1 MKTLLKSIVGLCV
14 MAMMCI
20 MGCTKPSIDDNGNN
34 NNNNGNSSGGNSGP
48 DVTVT
53 TYTPSDITTSSAVC
67 GGFVQVVQGLSLTKV
82 GICWSTSPN
91 PTANDSQLS
100 SDAWNEPIVKTISG
114 LSPNTTYHVR
124 AFALRGLEYYYG
136 EDKSFTTL
144 SDGGGGGGGGGT
156 TPTLPSV
163 FTLYVDNVTQ
173 TSVLGGGNV
182 TNDGGATVT
191 ERGLCWS
198 VSSNP
203 TISDSHLSNGGG
215 TGEFWQ
221 SITGL
226 AANTTYHVKAY
237 ATNSV
242 GTSYGNEV
250 IFTTISTVS
259 WPDGVLPG
267 VFSVSA
273 TKKVHFS
280 QGNLQFIGSAA
291 TPYWKFADNQWEFL
305 GDNGQGS
312 TSQNVDRDLF
322 GWGTS
327 GYNHGAVCYQPWATT
342 QDGSCYYA
350 YGSHIY
356 NLYDRTGMADWG
368 YNAICNGGNQER
380 FGWRTLTWQEWYY
393 LTVSRS
399 TESGMHFAKA
409 IVNGIA
415 GVILLPDNWSNFKYI
430 LKNCDDIHAAY
441 EANEITASEW
451 TGTIEPLG
459 AVFWPSG
466 GSRSGTSVGLYDNSG
481 QRQPVGHYWTST
493 QIAGNG
499 INLNNCAVP
508 IYIGNTNM
516 SQNIASAAVRS
527 WARSVRLV
535 KDYQ

>member
-34 NNNNGNSSGGNSGP
+34 NNNNGNSGGGNSGP

-182 TNDGGATVT
+182 TNDGGATII

-215 TGEFWQ
+215 TGEFWL

-273 TKKVHFS
+273 TKKVRFS
-280 QGNLQFIGSAA
+280 QGNLQYKALINE
-291 TPYWKFADNQWEFL
+291 WRFADNQYEYV
-305 GDNGQGS
+305 GS
-312 TSQNVDRDLF
+312 ANKYISQNYNGYIDLF

-327 GYNHGAVCYQPWATT
+327 GWNNGNKYYNPW
-342 QDGSCYYA
+342 DIDSSDELLNEGYGPIYYV
-350 YGSHIY
+350 GDILMESD
-356 NLYDRTGMADWG
+356 LTGNYCKADWG
-368 YNAICNGGNQER
+368 VHNAINNGGNLANQ
-380 FGWRTLTWQEWYY
+380 WRTLTQQEWEYVISNRN
-393 LTVSRS
+393 TS
-399 TESGMHFAKA
+399 SGVKFVKA
-409 IVNGIA
+409 IVCNTKGL
-415 GVILLPDNWSNFKYI
+415 VLLPDDWSTSTYVLNNVNQENASY
-430 LKNCDDIHAAY
+430 NCNVISKSQWDDLEVNGCVFLPITGDRDKTNVRY
-441 EANEITASEW
+441 LNEGYYWSSTRDSFPF
-451 TGTIEPLG
+451 TGMACSMGFRDDKLFTKGHSMRPLG
-459 AVFWPSG
+459 
-466 GSRSGTSVGLYDNSG
+466 
-481 QRQPVGHYWTST
+481 H
-493 QIAGNG
+493 
-499 INLNNCAVP
+499 
-508 IYIGNTNM
+508 
-516 SQNIASAAVRS
+516 
-527 WARSVRLV
+527 SVRLV
-535 KDYQ
+535 KDY

>member
-1 MKTLLKSIVGLCV
+1 MLCV
-14 MAMMCI
+14 IVMAGAV
-20 MGCTKPSIDDNGNN
+20 GCTKPSNADNGNN
-34 NNNNGNSSGGNSGP
+34 NNNNGNSGGGNSGP

-67 GGFVQVVQGLSLTKV
+67 GGFVQVTQGLSLTKV
-82 GICWSTSPN
+82 GVCWSTSPN

-100 SDAWNEPIVKTISG
+100 SEVWNEPFMKTISG

-215 TGEFWQ
+215 TGEFWL

-267 VFSVSA
+267 VFSVGA
-273 TKKVHFS
+273 TKKVRFS
-280 QGNLQFIGSAA
+280 QGNLQYIGSAA
-291 TPYWKFADNQWEFL
+291 TPYWKFADNQWDFL
-305 GDNGQGS
+305 GEGQWDDS
-312 TSQNVDRDLF
+312 PNIDRDLF
-322 GWGTS
+322 FWGS
-327 GYNHGAVCYQPWATT
+327 SNYNHGAICYHPWSRPENH
-342 QDGSCYYA
+342 DCRA
-350 YGSHIY
+350 YGVLTC
-356 NLYDRTGMADWG
+356 NLYDKTGKADWG
-368 YNAICNGGNQER
+368 YNKISNGGNQENV
-380 FGWRTLTWQEWYY
+380 GWRTLTYSEWNYI
-393 LTVSRS
+393 LNDRS
-399 TESGMHFAKA
+399 TNSGLRYVTAQ
-409 IVNGIA
+409 VNGIN
-415 GVILLPDNWSNFKYI
+415 GFIVLPDNWNSIYYELNNANNVDVSYESNIISISDWREY
-430 LKNCDDIHAAY
+430 LESN
-441 EANEITASEW
+441 
-451 TGTIEPLG
+451 G
-459 AVFWPSG
+459 AVFLPAAGVRHQNEYNANGFYWS
-466 GSRSGTSVGLYDNSG
+466 SSYVKSVNSIDTAYSL
-481 QRQPVGHYWTST
+481 RFVV
-493 QIAGNG
+493 NG
-499 INLNNCAVP
+499 YVKL
-508 IYIGNTNM
+508 
-516 SQNIASAAVRS
+516 SAYYRYCGV
-527 WARSVRLV
+527 SVRLV
-535 KDYQ
+535 KDY